1 MHRVRLTL
9 GAAAL
14 TASLTALSAG
24 CGDSSEEPTPGAR
37 PPTAAAHSPT
47 AAAGEDDVAVRVVEV
62 DVADGQVRTD
72 DDRVEVTA
80 GTAVRLVVTSDVDDE
95 LHVHG
100 VDQTAE
106 LIAGQPTTV
115 EFTVDEP
122 GVFEVETHESDL
134 LLLQLLVR

>member
-9 GAAAL
+9 VAAAL
-14 TASLTALSAG
+14 TASLTTLSAG

-47 AAAGEDDVAVRVVEV
+47 SAAGADGAAVRVVEV
-62 DVADGQVRTD
+62 DVADGQVSTD
-72 DDRVEVTA
+72 DDRVEVAA

-106 LIAGQPTTV
+106 LIAGQPTAV